1 MLKAVAI
8 EIDDDLVEAVIRK
21 YRLAGRSEAVHLAL
35 RSLLSESDGG
45 HLGEEDEYD
54 EFSDLDAWCRRPPS
68 DTGKA

>member
-1 MLKAVAI
+1 MQKTVAI

-45 HLGEEDEYD
+45 HLDEDEYD
-54 EFSDLDAWCRRPPS
+54 EFSDPAAWRRRPQG
-68 DTGKA
+68 DTG